1 MDVGD
6 RDATKIANRVLNKF
20 RRELSAPELYLEP
33 SQSLQSGCLSGV
45 EHLFRCLRQSA
56 GHLPVGPLQRLYTAD
71 FDEEQ
76 VWEEVQLTNE
86 PALVSLSRVVGRLRP
101 GMQLVTRKLEKE
113 EEEEEEEEGQEEAE
127 KDAGEVER
135 DEEEKD
141 EGDNEESAQE
151 AQKVE
156 KCHKPRVDDGFF
168 SMSAME
174 EYLENADKL
183 SDPGSEGSV
192 GMLAEE
198 LSESDSNQLVY
209 QDFFDPPLTVGTREK
224 DSDISKYE
232 REKEKMAWQIQRI
245 EEANVQPKSWQ
256 MSGEASS
263 RDRPLN
269 SLLEEAMDFEPM
281 SVPAPVV
288 SEDTTQSLE
297 DIVRQRI
304 LDQVCTSGNLS
315 RGWGPRSIAGM
326 G

>member
-183 SDPGSEGSV
+183 SDPGMIRLFHTPSMMVSLGSEGSV

-232 REKEKMAWQIQRI
+232 REKEK
-245 EEANVQPKSWQ
+245 VQ
-256 MSGEASS
+256 
-263 RDRPLN
+263 
-269 SLLEEAMDFEPM
+269 
-281 SVPAPVV
+281 
-288 SEDTTQSLE
+288 
-297 DIVRQRI
+297 
-304 LDQVCTSGNLS
+304 
-315 RGWGPRSIAGM
+315 
-326 G
+326 